1 MAALRNISSGRG
13 QDRDLAY
20 LLQLAQKHS
29 LSLKAFHDSLMT
41 AERKGRAQCKGLKI
55 ETRSRAETAS
65 TYMFSIEGEPFAQAT
80 IRSSSVR
87 KLVKLPQEYANFLE
101 ADENRNRNGSQIPK
115 DIGNMRVG
123 QGGLSFKAHVV
134 RKSEVRAVTT
144 RDGTPLLVC
153 SITLSDGTGQIPL
166 AVWNSQINEISEGD
180 LVEVQNARVRNFR
193 GEIQLALSRKAGV
206 LRVLEPASKPK
217 QTVTVQA

>member
-1 MAALRNISSGRG
+1 
-13 QDRDLAY
+13 
-20 LLQLAQKHS
+20 LLQLAQKHD
-29 LSLKAFHDSLMT
+29 LPLKTFHDSLMA
-41 AERKGRAQCKGLKI
+41 AERKGKAQCRGLKI
-55 ETRSRAETAS
+55 DIRSRAEAAA
-65 TYMFSIEGEPFAQAT
+65 TYMFSLDDEPFAQAT
-80 IRSSSVR
+80 IRTSSVR
-87 KLVKLPQEYANFLE
+87 KLIKLPEEYSGYLQ
-101 ADENRNRNGSQIPK
+101 DENRLQRGRNGSILPS

-134 RKSEVRAVTT
+134 RKSDVRAVTT

-166 AVWNSQINEISEGD
+166 AVWNSQISEISEGD

-206 LRVLEPASKPK
+206 LRVLEPAAKTK
-217 QTVTVQA
+217 QTVTVEQ